1 MAVAKKKK
9 TVKKATKVQSKVVR
23 HSAPAAKTGYRH
35 SAVLSDNTLMF
46 LALFFAL
53 VGLLG
58 VMVIKRQNDEFD
70 VLMQRQQ
77 ETSELQ
83 YRPIATPSPTPAVKK
98 TR

>member
-9 TVKKATKVQSKVVR
+9 TIKKSTKVHAKVV
-23 HSAPAAKTGYRH
+23 HHAVPAAKRGYRH
-35 SAVLSDNTLMF
+35 SAILSDTTLMF

-70 VLMQRQQ
+70 ILMQRQR

-83 YRPIATPSPTPAVKK
+83 YRPIAEPTATPVMKK